1 MQLRGCWKE
10 DSISSVYEEKRED
23 IAIEPDRWRGVGVG
37 GSKVRQREK
46 EIERWRGVKVFY
58 GVLNGSCIQAAV
70 IPGHPLYRV
79 QLYTPDSRS
88 K

>member
-1 MQLRGCWKE
+1 MLLRGCWKE
-10 DSISSVYEEKRED
+10 HSISSVHEEEKRED
-23 IAIEPDRWRGVGVG
+23 IAMESDRWRG

-79 QLYTPDSRS
+79 QLYTPDSCS